1 MDLFDFDTILELID
15 KNKSKIKKEL
25 DMKIFDNDK
34 LSQESDLLLQ
44 VLDYNPKMILNEK
57 DIMEQLPIIK
67 LKSSKIEKKLPKVNK
82 HLKLGST
89 PNIDI
94 DSFGMNKNNNNRISN
109 FISKIESNEKNKI
122 NNEKKEKEINKEENE
137 DEEEEEEYD
146 IKLARRQKFVEER
159 EKKKKIAND
168 EEFGVFH
175 HKTAK
180 IKNKNEIKL
189 GFNDKAKNI
198 NDDIKLDVYL
208 FKTKDKIVI
217 NLSKKDSVKNVKI
230 QIIQILKEK
239 NFILKNTSYK
249 SYNITIIESE
259 NKSCKKEIAL
269 DDDLI
274 LYDLKPK
281 SISFVENEKNESNN
295 KKSEINLS
303 DIKKIEIK
311 DEKVDIKIFYN
322 IEGTIHT
329 KEINISLENNLKDIL
344 NIFFNE
350 NILNDKNLDLYY
362 FTDNKNTKDLNNDIN
377 LDTSIKDLPSYELKL
392 CNKKNNNENIDEDEN
407 KIEKE

>member
-1 MDLFDFDTILELID
+1 MDLFDFDTIIELID

-34 LSQESDLLLQ
+34 LSQESDRLLQ

-94 DSFGMNKNNNNRISN
+94 N
-109 FISKIESNEKNKI
+109 FISKIESNEKNKD

-189 GFNDKAKNI
+189 GFDDKAKNI
-198 NDDIKLDVYL
+198 NDDNKLDVYL

-239 NFILKNTSYK
+239 
-249 SYNITIIESE
+249 II
-259 NKSCKKEIAL
+259 
-269 DDDLI
+269 
-274 LYDLKPK
+274 Y
-281 SISFVENEKNESNN
+281 
-295 KKSEINLS
+295 
-303 DIKKIEIK
+303 
-311 DEKVDIKIFYN
+311 
-322 IEGTIHT
+322 
-329 KEINISLENNLKDIL
+329 
-344 NIFFNE
+344 
-350 NILNDKNLDLYY
+350 
-362 FTDNKNTKDLNNDIN
+362 
-377 LDTSIKDLPSYELKL
+377 
-392 CNKKNNNENIDEDEN
+392 
-407 KIEKE
+407 